1 MSFWTSKGSCNEH
14 RCHKLGSLACRW
26 AIHLSEQVQCEYAR
40 RLDGG
45 AQTFKTGTTNFSIDL
60 HWRDAAGDPLN
71 SSLADS
77 SSEVHKWHSK
87 ARESC
92 LSSQRFRNTIII
104 FAAFCCSVGEEM
116 LSTELQQIRGLWGR
130 DWSSFYY
137 SILKCENMHTAIWSS
152 VWKSYSYVS
161 PNKSQG
167 IFKLL

>member
-14 RCHKLGSLACRW
+14 RCHKLGSLARRW

-60 HWRDAAGDPLN
+60 HWWDAAGDPLN
-71 SSLADS
+71 SSLTDS

-104 FAAFCCSVGEEM
+104 FAAFCCSVGEMRNAKHRITIDTGSLGESLDFFLLFNIKM
-116 LSTELQQIRGLWGR
+116 WKYAHCNMELSMKEL
-130 DWSSFYY
+130 
-137 SILKCENMHTAIWSS
+137 
-152 VWKSYSYVS
+152 
-161 PNKSQG
+161 
-167 IFKLL
+167 